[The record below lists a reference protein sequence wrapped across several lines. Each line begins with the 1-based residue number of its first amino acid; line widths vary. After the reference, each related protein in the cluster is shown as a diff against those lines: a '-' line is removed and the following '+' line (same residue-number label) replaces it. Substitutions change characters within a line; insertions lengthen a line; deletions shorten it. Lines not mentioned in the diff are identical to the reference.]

1 MRIRV
6 VKHGEPFHFEA
17 FNEDGLSVHMDAS
30 PEIGGENKGVRP
42 MQMIIMGLGGCSGI
56 DVCNILKKQKQVFS
70 DFTININAKRRD
82 NPEPKIFEHI
92 VIEFVFEGEKLDKL
106 KAKRAVD
113 LSIEKYCSVSEILRQ
128 SATLEYKVI
137 VNKEIIA

>member
-1 MRIRV
+1 
-6 VKHGEPFHFEA
+6 
-17 FNEDGLSVHMDAS
+17 
-30 PEIGGENKGVRP
+30 
-42 MQMIIMGLGGCSGI
+42 
-56 DVCNILKKQKQVFS
+56 LKKQKQVFS
-70 DFTININAKRRD
+70 DFSININAKRRD